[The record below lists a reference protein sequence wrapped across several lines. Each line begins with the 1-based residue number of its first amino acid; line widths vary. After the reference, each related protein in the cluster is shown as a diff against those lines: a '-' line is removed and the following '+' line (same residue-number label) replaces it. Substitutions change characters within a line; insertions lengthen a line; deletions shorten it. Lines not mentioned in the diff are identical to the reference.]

1 MRRRGRFLW
10 LVVWLLGWASSGA
23 LPVQAQADD
32 LPILK
37 PMRTVFGTLDD
48 ETTELRWQFDG
59 QAGDVVSV
67 LAQRLDGDLDPTVEI
82 IDTRGRRLVEG
93 DDIAYPARL
102 DAALEGIELPRDG
115 TYTLRVASY
124 EGAPTTG
131 DFALSLLPAYA
142 DPVLRDDFSGEPA
155 WQVRGDQGEVSLQDG
170 QLTLAVTAANA
181 TPWAAPTLDVNLPS
195 QVYIQVQAAVTNEPD
210 YWEYGLV
217 LPTADEAN
225 YYQFS
230 VSSRGDWAFQARQ
243 GEAWEVLH
251 DWTEDPAVA
260 AIEDGSAALGVL
272 IDGADFSFY
281 LDGKLLGSETADL
294 LGRPT
299 GFGVS
304 AGAIDRQETLPEV
317 LFSDLLVT
325 APLPTAEASAT
336 STETLES
343 WQSRDSATVVAE
355 LVGQGL
361 IDAGGQQVMLVPESF
376 TSTGLAGIQ
385 TLPLGQGRT
394 QTDFVL
400 STSLSIESDSA
411 ENACGLIFRQEGDAH
426 YSLFFL
432 DGLGG
437 LGLAEWRTER
447 FDPAFYTAQAPQA
460 ALDAAPVGYDQVI
473 LVAAGDSVRLYLNG
487 VLVAVQPNP
496 AVTGGVGIAALSYDG
511 TFVTCNFGD
520 TWLWTW
526 E

>member
-1 MRRRGRFLW
+1 M
-10 LVVWLLGWASSGA
+10 
-23 LPVQAQADD
+23 
-32 LPILK
+32 
-37 PMRTVFGTLDD
+37 
-48 ETTELRWQFDG
+48 
-59 QAGDVVSV
+59 
-67 LAQRLDGDLDPTVEI
+67 
-82 IDTRGRRLVEG
+82 
-93 DDIAYPARL
+93 
-102 DAALEGIELPRDG
+102 
-115 TYTLRVASY
+115 
-124 EGAPTTG
+124 
-131 DFALSLLPAYA
+131 
-142 DPVLRDDFSGEPA
+142 LRDDFSGEPD

-181 TPWAAPTLDVNLPS
+181 TPWAAPTLDVNLPG
-195 QVYIQVQAAVTNEPD
+195 QAYIQVQAEVANAPD

-217 LPTADEAN
+217 LPTAEAD

-243 GEAWEVLH
+243 GETWTVLR

-317 LFSDLLVT
+317 SFSNLLVT
-325 APLPTAEASAT
+325 APLSSPDAAT
-336 STETLES
+336 RTETLEL
-343 WQSRDSATVVAE
+343 WRSRDSATVVAE
-355 LVGQGL
+355 LADQGVV
-361 IDAGGQQVMLVPESF
+361 DAGGQQVMLVPESF

-411 ENACGLIFRQEGDAH
+411 ENACGLIFRQEGATH

-447 FDPAFYTAQAPQA
+447 FDPAYYTDQAPQA
-460 ALDAAPVGYDQVI
+460 ALDAAPAGYDQVI
-473 LVAAGDSVRLYLNG
+473 LVAAGDNVRLYLNG

-511 TFVTCNFGD
+511 TFVNCRFGD

-526 E
+526 D